1 MRALVGA
8 VTDSPVAFEHVYV
21 PSLSPGLESK
31 LEAALGSVGRPPECL
46 RVDPGTAG
54 TELAGFSYGDRMDR
68 ARQAIARTLG
78 DGLLLGGWLSCYAW
92 PVLVLRSDDGRGEA
106 VVFVDATGKLR
117 SLVES

>member
-31 LEAALGSVGRPPECL
+31 LEAALGSVGRPPESL

-54 TELAGFSYGDRMDR
+54 TELAGFGYGDRMDR

-78 DGLLLGGWLSCYAW
+78 DGLLLGGWLSCFAW
-92 PVLVLRSDDGRGEA
+92 PVCSCSAVTTDAARRSC
-106 VVFVDATGKLR
+106 
-117 SLVES
+117 S